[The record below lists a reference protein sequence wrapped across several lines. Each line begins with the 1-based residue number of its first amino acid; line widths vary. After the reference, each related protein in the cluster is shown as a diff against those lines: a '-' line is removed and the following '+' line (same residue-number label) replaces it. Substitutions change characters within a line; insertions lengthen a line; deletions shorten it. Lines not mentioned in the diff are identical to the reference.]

1 MNGGS
6 TQREYWE
13 RRRVADTRYM
23 LTARLIFALTAG
35 LTYTVHYTYTE
46 TDSESDRQTEIQP
59 LQQISADRSIPP
71 NIEGFVEQLRAFIH
85 GIIDC
90 HTSTM

>member
-13 RRRVADTRYM
+13 RRRVADTRYK

-35 LTYTVHYTYTE
+35 LTYTHTDRE

-59 LQQISADRSIPP
+59 LQQICADPTK
-71 NIEGFVEQLRAFIH
+71 H
-85 GIIDC
+85 
-90 HTSTM
+90 